1 MAKEYRVYVGGE
13 WISTGEPFSVN
24 NPYTGEEVAKIP
36 LAGHVQAEEAVRRAY
51 TAFEQTKNLSSYVR
65 SRTLQE
71 IGNRIIRRKGE
82 FIEVLVRE
90 GGKTLKEAREEL
102 ARAVFT
108 FRAASD
114 AVLNLSTAVNPAD
127 VTRTSEGVMAFSRRF
142 PIGPVLGIT
151 SFNFPLNSLAV
162 KAAPAIASGNPVILC
177 PHLETPLSALLFAE
191 IIDELEYPKGAVS
204 VLPCLQDELFWLVE
218 NDQLKML
225 SYSGNSEMGWR
236 IKAASGRKKVLL
248 QMSGLGVAVVNHD
261 ADLEYAA
268 GCCVTGAFKNAG
280 QMNTSLQ
287 QILVH
292 EDVFYQFLGKF
303 IKKTNQL
310 KYGDPSDPETEI
322 GPVINE
328 AAASRIEEWITNAVE
343 QGADMVSGGSRT
355 GTLVQPTVF
364 LQATGDM
371 LICQQEAFGPIVAIT
386 PFFDVDQAV
395 WTVHD
400 MEYGLQTSL
409 FTNDLSL
416 VMRAYQHLDVG
427 TVLVNHLPTFSVE
440 TLPHG
445 GKKNSSFGRE
455 SIADS
460 MHMMTE
466 EKLLLIRSEGGL
478 F

>member
-1 MAKEYRVYVGGE
+1 MGKEYRVYVGGE
-13 WISTGEPFSVN
+13 WISTGVPFAVH
-24 NPYTGEEVAKIP
+24 NPFNGDEVATIP
-36 LAGHVQAEEAVRRAY
+36 LAGHVQVEEAVRRAY
-51 TAFEQTKNLSSYVR
+51 TAFEQTKNPSSFIR

-71 IGNRIIRRKGE
+71 IGNRIIRRKDE
-82 FIEVLVRE
+82 FIEIMVE
-90 GGKTLKEAREEL
+90 EAGKTVRDARDEL

-127 VTRTSEGVMAFSRRF
+127 VLRSSEGVIAFSRRF
-142 PIGPVLGIT
+142 PIGPVLGIA
-151 SFNFPLNSLAV
+151 SFNFPLNSLAIKV
-162 KAAPAIASGNPVILC
+162 APAIASGNPVILC

-191 IIDELEYPKGAVS
+191 IVDELEYPKGGIS
-204 VLPCLQDELFWLVE
+204 VLPCLQEELFWLVE
-218 NDQLKML
+218 SDQLKML

-236 IKAASGRKKVLL
+236 IKEASGRKKVLL

-261 ADLEYAA
+261 ADLEFAA
-268 GCCVTGAFKNAG
+268 SCCVSGAFSNAG
-280 QMNTSLQ
+280 QINTSLQ

-292 EDVFYQFLGKF
+292 EEVFYQFLGKF

-310 KYGDPSDPETEI
+310 KSGDPADPETEI

-328 AAASRIEEWITNAVE
+328 AAASRIAEWIANAVD
-343 QGADMVSGGSRT
+343 QGADLVSGGSRV
-355 GTLVQPTVF
+355 GTLIQPTVF

-386 PFFDVDQAV
+386 PFLDVDQAV

-409 FTNDLSL
+409 FTNDLAL
-416 VMRAYQHLDVG
+416 IMRAYQRLDVG

-455 SIADS
+455 SIAGS
-460 MHMMTE
+460 MQMMTE
-466 EKLLLIRSEGGL
+466 EKLLLIRSESGL
-478 F
+478 L